1 VASRKNSL
9 EVPGELKKLRK
20 KIPIISLSGYA
31 ELPAEAFGA
40 ADEWCFL
47 SCRSVVRRSE
57 SLVEVGSRS
66 R

>member
-1 VASRKNSL
+1 MNSL
-9 EVPGELKKLRK
+9 VVAGELKKLRK
-20 KIPIISLSGYA
+20 KIPIIILSGYA
-31 ELPAEAFGA
+31 ELPDEALGA

-57 SLVEVGSRS
+57 SVLAEESSRS